1 MVRDWPSLVIGLL
14 MGYYWCR
21 VLQKA
26 RYAKRKTGRAANLVP
41 AEPIGRLLRI
51 VWYPVVAVWIAHPLA
66 QAFTRKPQHYAQP
79 LFDMPVVRWIAVGI
93 AILAMTA
100 TLICWKR
107 MGRSWRMGINPQEK
121 TSLVVAGPWAYV
133 RHPIY
138 ALSILLM
145 LCTMVILPTPLMLA
159 AGVVHIVFLIWES
172 RREEQHLIH
181 QHGEQYVQYCARVR
195 RFIPT
200 LTGQH

>member
-1 MVRDWPSLVIGLL
+1 MVRDWPSLVVGLL
-14 MGYYWCR
+14 MGYYWFR

-26 RYAKRKTGRAANLVP
+26 RFAKRKTGRAANLVP
-41 AEPIGRLLRI
+41 PEPLGRLLRV
-51 VWYPVVAVWIAHPLA
+51 VWYPVVAIWIVHPLL
-66 QAFTRKPQHYAQP
+66 QAFTAKPQPYAQV
-79 LFDMPVVRWIAVGI
+79 LFDAPLLRWLAVGV
-93 AILAMTA
+93 ALAALIA
-100 TLICWKR
+100 TLVCWKR
-107 MGRSWRMGINPQEK
+107 MGRSWRMGINPDEK
-121 TSLVVAGPWAYV
+121 TSLVVRGPWAYV

-145 LCTMVILPTPLMLA
+145 VCTMVILPTPLMLA
-159 AGVVHIVFLIWES
+159 AGVIHIGFLIWES

-181 QHGEQYVQYCARVR
+181 QHGDEYVQYCARVR